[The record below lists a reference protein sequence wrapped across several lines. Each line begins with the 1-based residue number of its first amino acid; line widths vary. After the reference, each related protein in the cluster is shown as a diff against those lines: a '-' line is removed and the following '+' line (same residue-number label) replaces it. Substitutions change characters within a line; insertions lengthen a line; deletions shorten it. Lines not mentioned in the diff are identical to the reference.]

1 MKRIG
6 VLTSGGDAP
15 GMNAAIRSVTRTAL
29 YNGVEVMGI
38 KRGFHGLLHGE
49 VIPLR
54 SRTVGDIMQRGGTI
68 LKTAR
73 SDEFKTPEGQAKAIE
88 QLEKFGIDGLVII
101 GGNGSFMGGL
111 ELANK
116 GINVICIP
124 GTIDNDIGCTDY
136 TIGFD
141 TAVNTAVNAINMIRD
156 TATSH
161 ERLYVIEVMGRHS
174 GFLALA
180 AGLAGGAESVLIPEV
195 PFDIDEICDKIIAG
209 HKRGKAHTIIVVA
222 EGVGGDPKPGQASES
237 YSFSLGKIIKEK
249 TTFETRITVLGHVQ
263 RGGTPTVLDRVLA
276 TRSGAKAVE
285 LLVAGQTGKMV
296 GFINN
301 KYEVF
306 TIEESLRKQKTIDM
320 DAYELANILSSI

>member
-73 SDEFKTPEGQAKAIE
+73 SDEFKTLEGQAKAIE

-195 PFDIDEICDKIIAG
+195 PFDINEICDKIIAG

-285 LLVAGQTGKMV
+285 LLLAGETGKMV
-296 GFINN
+296 GFVNN